1 MASPHCGEAGAP
13 LNENLQC
20 KISCKT
26 CNYCAS
32 LHCAL
37 ACASLNYRFDGLLVI
52 MVWKLFITQVKTTQ
66 KINLALKG
74 RFSRL

>member
-1 MASPHCGEAGAP
+1 MASPHCVETNES
-13 LNENLQC
+13 LNDHLEC
-20 KISCKT
+20 KISFKT

-66 KINLALKG
+66 KINLALK
-74 RFSRL
+74 RSFSRL